1 MAKKI
6 RGRKEGSVSQ
16 RANGTWR
23 AQIVTGGQ
31 RVSKGFRTK
40 SEALEWLRN
49 TQVEIERGFDYHA
62 GKTNLRD
69 YMLRWLENDRS
80 TLRAKTAD
88 QYRRTVDKH
97 ILPNLGDMQMM
108 DIRLIRVEQF
118 YSDLIQSGAG
128 IRTVRIIHAILH
140 KAFEKAVRY
149 GFVVRN
155 PVHGAALPRYKSGE
169 MMVLDESQV
178 TQFLVA
184 AQSSPYLALYHLAVT
199 TGMRLGELFGLKWS
213 DLQWMSGTLLVQRQ
227 LQRVPRHGWS
237 FVEPKTRSGRRAI
250 KLGENTLQALR
261 IHKSHQEMVKA
272 LAGSR
277 WKDHDLIFPT
287 SIGTPGDAS
296 NMRIDF
302 RRVLQRAGLP
312 RIRFHDLRH
321 TAASL
326 MLNHGVPA
334 IVVSKI
340 LGHSKPSI
348 TLDVY
353 GHLYHEMQGSAAV
366 IMDQLVAPIQMEAL
380 RIGQDADRA

>member
-1 MAKKI
+1 
-6 RGRKEGSVSQ
+6 
-16 RANGTWR
+16 
-23 AQIVTGGQ
+23 
-31 RVSKGFRTK
+31 
-40 SEALEWLRN
+40 
-49 TQVEIERGFDYHA
+49 
-62 GKTNLRD
+62 
-69 YMLRWLENDRS
+69 
-80 TLRAKTAD
+80 
-88 QYRRTVDKH
+88 
-97 ILPNLGDMQMM
+97 
-108 DIRLIRVEQF
+108 
-118 YSDLIQSGAG
+118 
-128 IRTVRIIHAILH
+128 
-140 KAFEKAVRY
+140 
-149 GFVVRN
+149 
-155 PVHGAALPRYKSGE
+155 

-184 AQSSPYLALYHLAVT
+184 AQNSPYLALYHLAVT

-227 LQRVPRHGWS
+227 LQRVRRQGWS

-250 KLGENTLQALR
+250 KLGENTLQSLR
-261 IHKSHQEMVKA
+261 VHKSRQELAKA
-272 LAGSR
+272 LAGSE

-287 SIGTPGDAS
+287 TIGTPGDAS

-302 RRVLQRAGLP
+302 KRVLQQAGLP
-312 RIRFHDLRH
+312 GIRFHDLRH

-366 IMDQLVAPIQMEAL
+366 IMDQLVAPIQMESL
-380 RIGQDADRA
+380 SIGQRANKA